1 MRARVG
7 SEPWTAT
14 QMMAAAHTG
23 WTVRVEGE
31 AFGTAIGFS
40 LWMPGL
46 RTNDRVG
53 FFAGSP
59 ADLVLRPSGEVWKGT
74 SGEVRILRVDPLVVE
89 GTFRFSAVSGTKDSV
104 IPVTEG
110 YFRVP
115 LDTSAR

>member
-1 MRARVG
+1 
-7 SEPWTAT
+7 
-14 QMMAAAHTG
+14 MMAAAHTG
-23 WTVRVEGE
+23 WTIRVEGE
-31 AFGTAIGFS
+31 DSGTSIGFS

-59 ADLVLRPSGEVWKGT
+59 ADLVFRPSGGDWKGT

-89 GTFRFSAVSGTKDSV
+89 GTFRFSAVSETRDSV

-115 LDTSAR
+115 LDTAAR